1 MSKVLSTKQL
11 YRLDEGTL
19 LELVAQYRIPLL
31 YFVTGFT
38 RNTADAEDIVSET
51 LVKLLTKKPVLKSEQ
66 ALKTYLYKTARNIAV
81 DKLRKQK
88 RERAYIA
95 QTTAQAE
102 RELAYIEETLSE
114 TEDKRAL
121 ASALRLLSPDY
132 RQVLYFY
139 YFEDL
144 TITEL
149 CKVLGK
155 NKKQIYNLLARA
167 KDALANILKKE
178 EEKNEI

>member
-1 MSKVLSTKQL
+1 MSKILSTKQL
-11 YRLDEGTL
+11 YRLDEGAV
-19 LELVAQYRIPLL
+19 LELVEQYRIPLL

-51 LVKLLTKKPVLKSEQ
+51 LIKLLTKKPLLKSEQ
-66 ALKTYLYKTARNIAV
+66 ALKTYLYNTARNIAV
-81 DKLRKQK
+81 DKLREQK
-88 RERAYIA
+88 RERAYIT
-95 QTTAQAE
+95 QSTAQAE
-102 RELAYIEETLSE
+102 REIAYIDETLSE
-114 TEDKRAL
+114 TEDKQML
-121 ASALRLLSPDY
+121 ASALRSLPPDY

-144 TITEL
+144 TITEI

-167 KDALANILKKE
+167 KDALATILKKE
-178 EEKNEI
+178 EATNEI